1 MKIEARAQ
9 SYRDGLDAEHD
20 AALEADDN
28 LDDLR
33 NGFIDEQQ
41 AEIAEQMALS
51 NLPGAAPFKS
61 RVHPGRPTHVSEEL
75 IAWCES
81 ADGRGTDYWLSRL
94 LGQSTAAD
102 LIASYAE
109 HYAQVEWQKFCAA
122 QVDAQGDDE

>member
-41 AEIAEQMALS
+41 AEIAEQMALAKVA
-51 NLPGAAPFKS
+51 GVPFTS
-61 RVHPGRPTHVSEEL
+61 RVTGRPTHVSEEL